1 MTARTETEC
10 CAIEGMGGTYPP
22 QEQLFR
28 SPFRLPHADFHS
40 SLARDHGRI
49 DALLDSLTA
58 GDRLVVSGQ
67 SPWCCAGPDLE

>member
-1 MTARTETEC
+1 MLCAR
-10 CAIEGMGGTYPP
+10 GDGRY
-22 QEQLFR
+22 LS
-28 SPFRLPHADFHS
+28 SPGATLPFAFPASHADFHS
-40 SLARDHGRI
+40 SLARDQGRI